1 MLFVKWLNIF
11 GLAAFAICGS
21 VGNLITL
28 VALVV
33 DNQLNKTLGSLTR
46 FLMSLLAVCDFIGCL
61 VGMPLSAWNMYVGE
75 SPPFTAGSFF
85 CNIAEL
91 SLWGPIKTSIWFL
104 WILGFTRMVAVVFPM
119 AYQRMN
125 SSFAVKIVSG
135 VVPLVLGLFLY
146 VYYIGMG
153 YMHFVPNDSKYNLPP

>member
-1 MLFVKWLNIF
+1 
-11 GLAAFAICGS
+11 
-21 VGNLITL
+21 
-28 VALVV
+28 
-33 DNQLNKTLGSLTR
+33 
-46 FLMSLLAVCDFIGCL
+46 MSLLAVCDFIGCL

-125 SSFAVKIVSG
+125 SSFACKDRLWCCPIG
-135 VVPLVLGLFLY
+135 VGAIHIRILHRHGLPAFW
-146 VYYIGMG
+146 
-153 YMHFVPNDSKYNLPP
+153 PKQQ